1 MPTFVYFQQ
10 NQSPISRAEHLLPSF
25 ARNEWRALYD
35 DQECKHNLLLAMLHR
50 CINTD
55 KLAEGAKQDLHAVLL
70 IWLHKRLTPGFPASW
85 IFASLNGQD
94 ILQVSIEVPSI
105 KATLSDR
112 EFDLITSIAGDN
124 FKEEQQLPKA
134 ALWLEQYLLKTE
146 GGDDEE
152 AEIDR
157 PGGFR

>member
-1 MPTFVYFQQ
+1 
-10 NQSPISRAEHLLPSF
+10 
-25 ARNEWRALYD
+25 
-35 DQECKHNLLLAMLHR
+35 MLRR

-55 KLAEGAKQDLHAVLL
+55 KLAEGAKQNLHAFLWT
-70 IWLHKRLTPGFPASW
+70 WLHNRLTPGLPASC
-85 IFASLNGQD
+85 IFARLDGQN

-134 ALWLEQYLLKTE
+134 ALWLEQHLLKTE